1 MPVPSTLTSLWN
13 MTSCMGSYRTLHPLN
28 TSNTFNLS
36 TTGKCKTVHHITW
49 IHAIRCSF
57 SFSLSFS
64 FSFNVSSSP
73 SYVLFPRT
81 DLSVGVLA
89 DSLRDWG
96 SVNKQANAIVFRA
109 WTCGGPVVLWSCGP
123 GVLWRLWSCGP
134 VVRWSCGPVVLWSR
148 GPGGPVVLAL
158 ASLPTYLPTT
168 VWGLALG
175 LSFVADYPTP
185 FVTCTD
191 IIQNAHT
198 SPIHI

>member
-123 GVLWRLWSCGP
+123 VVLWSRGPRGP
-134 VVRWSCGPVVLWSR
+134 VVLWSCGPVVLWSC
-148 GPGGPVVLAL
+148 GAVVLWSCGPVVLWSCGPVL
-158 ASLPTYLPTT
+158 HGHTIRISVASPR
-168 VWGLALG
+168 
-175 LSFVADYPTP
+175 
-185 FVTCTD
+185 
-191 IIQNAHT
+191 
-198 SPIHI
+198 